1 MFRKAIQRLAPA
13 PDLRLLAVLTGVLAA
28 TVGVA
33 LAAKLAF
40 SDEAAMTVLSKLKVV
55 LSFQYLDD
63 SWTPMHAAI
72 EAWMRHDPRGLYG
85 ATFEAGTKFQYPP
98 SAIFAAMPAHA
109 LGLGPFS
116 AVYRV
121 IALAFFTL
129 VVVATQQILV
139 RQVPGRGDAA
149 SSTARSAVGFV
160 LLAALGMTF
169 HPISRAIELGQIQIW
184 LDGLFAAALMAWI
197 AGGRIAPGVLIGLIC
212 LIKPQLSLFLV
223 WAALRREWRFAFAL
237 GITGAVGLA
246 LSVAVFGLKDHL
258 AYVGVLS
265 FLAERGESFYANQS
279 INGVLNR
286 IVGLSDPENY
296 NNVTWL
302 LDSFPPYDPLV
313 RYGTL
318 ATSLAI
324 LGLAVVPRKRLSDA
338 RRGLDFCIMALAC
351 TIASPV
357 AWEHHYGVVFP
368 IFAVALGALWG
379 RGAWLAALAVSYL
392 AVGQFLPFLN
402 LLAATPFNF
411 VQSYVLAGGLLLMGL
426 LYWAPST
433 ESNRAQATAP

>member
-1 MFRKAIQRLAPA
+1 MFRKAVLRLAPA
-13 PDLRLLAVLTGVLAA
+13 PDMRLLAVLTGVLAA
-28 TVGVA
+28 TVAVA
-33 LAAKLAF
+33 LAVKLSF
-40 SDEAAMTVLSKLKVV
+40 SGEAAMTVLSKLKVV

-72 EAWMRHDPRGLYG
+72 EAWLRGDARGLYG

-98 SAIFAAMPAHA
+98 SAIFAALPAHA

-116 AVYRV
+116 AVYRAV
-121 IALAFFTL
+121 ALAFFAL
-129 VVVATQQILV
+129 VVISTQQILA
-139 RQVPGRGDAA
+139 REVPGQGRGP
-149 SSTARSAVGFV
+149 SPMARSAVGFV
-160 LLAALGMTF
+160 LIAALGLTF

-184 LDGLFAAALMAWI
+184 LDGLFAAALMAWLSG
-197 AGGRIAPGVLIGLIC
+197 ARIAPGVLVGLIC

-246 LSVAVFGLKDHL
+246 LSVAVFGFEDHL
-258 AYVGVLS
+258 AYVRVLS

-279 INGVLNR
+279 INGLLNR
-286 IVGLSDPENY
+286 IVGLSDPERY
-296 NNVTWL
+296 NNVIWR
-302 LDSFPPYDPLV
+302 LDSFPPYNPLV

-318 ATSLAI
+318 ATSLIIMA
-324 LGLAVVPRKRLSDA
+324 LAVIPR
-338 RRGLDFCIMALAC
+338 RRQGDDRRVLDFCVMALAC

-368 IFAVALGALWG
+368 IFAVALGAFWG
-379 RGAWLAALAVSYL
+379 RGRWLAALAVSYL
-392 AVGQFLPFLN
+392 AVGQFLPFVN
-402 LLAATPFNF
+402 LAAATPFNF

-426 LYWAPST
+426 LYAAPGRDSKRT
-433 ESNRAQATAP
+433 QATAP